1 MPTPTA
7 AARSPGRCC
16 GRDYA
21 RQNGPRLVDQCHR
34 DVRRRRVS
42 RPQAA
47 DLPGRRGHVAV
58 HRHRGLDRVDRATRR
73 PRWFELLK
81 VHNAIVRR
89 ITKTFDGTVVKS
101 QGDGFMLAFSSA
113 HAALLC
119 AIEIERTFAA
129 PSPGSAEQ
137 FRVRIGVHSGF
148 VIADA
153 DDFYGR
159 NVVLAARMADRAGGG
174 EILVSEA
181 VKAFTESDPEFEFRS
196 RGEFRF
202 KGMSGDHP
210 VFALLWQRERHGA
223 VT

>member
-1 MPTPTA
+1 M
-7 AARSPGRCC
+7 
-16 GRDYA
+16 GRDSSISA
-21 RQNGPRLVDQCHR
+21 IATSVDGESLDLRRQTSPDG
-34 DVRRRRVS
+34 
-42 RPQAA
+42 
-47 DLPGRRGHVAV
+47 AV
-58 HRHRGLDRVDRATRR
+58 TLLFTDIEGSTALIEQLGEA
-73 PRWFELLK
+73 RWFELLK

-89 ITKTFDGTVVKS
+89 ITKAFDGTVVKS

-196 RGEFRF
+196 RGEFQF

-223 VT
+223 VTT